1 MFKNMSLIFP
11 NFKVVTDFV
20 LFFKLPHSLN
30 NCLKPASII
39 ALEMNYHPLPE
50 EYGAPL
56 RLRIE
61 NQLGYKMVK
70 QINKI

>member
-1 MFKNMSLIFP
+1 MFYSFGNGLDGG
-11 NFKVVTDFV
+11 TYYDT
-20 LFFKLPHSLN
+20 HSLD

-50 EYGAPL
+50 EYAAPL
-56 RLRIE
+56 RLWIE